1 MRADSV
7 QLSLF
12 RRTGRTKKK
21 LPPIERRTH
30 IAIADLL
37 RTAAYP
43 SWLWL
48 HVPNGEFRTDQ
59 TAALLSRMGVR
70 PGVFDFLFIG
80 PDGTHYWLELKR
92 TKSSPLSDAQKLFR
106 AELVKRH
113 IPHAIAY
120 SFDDAVA
127 WLKSWKVI
135 RDLTVA

>member
-1 MRADSV
+1 MPDSPV

-12 RRTGRTKKK
+12 RRTGRAKKK
-21 LPPIERRTH
+21 PPIERRTH
-30 IAIADLL
+30 IALADLL

-48 HVPNGEFRTDQ
+48 HVPNGEFRTPT
-59 TAALLSRMGVR
+59 TAALLSRMGVKA
-70 PGVFDFLFIG
+70 GAFDFLLIG

-92 TKSSPLSDAQKLFR
+92 GLGAPLSAAQKEFR

-113 IPHAIAY
+113 IPHAVAY

-127 WLKSWKVI
+127 WLRSWKVL
-135 RDLTVA
+135 RELTIA